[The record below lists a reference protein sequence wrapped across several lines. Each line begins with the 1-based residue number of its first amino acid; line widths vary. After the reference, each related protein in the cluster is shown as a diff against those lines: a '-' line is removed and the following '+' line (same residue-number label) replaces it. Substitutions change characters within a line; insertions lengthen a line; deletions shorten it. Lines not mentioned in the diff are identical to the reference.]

1 MAEILWQMRRQII
14 IARNRWSEAGIKR
27 EICLLDRPTTDV
39 NFKSKVI
46 DARSFTAEVTNLNG
60 QRLEMW
66 SPTLYVYEALCTGVS
81 VTGGQVR

>member
-1 MAEILWQMRRQII
+1 MDI
-14 IARNRWSEAGIKR
+14 GR
-27 EICLLDRPTTDV
+27 EICLLDRPMTDV
-39 NFKSKVI
+39 NFESKVI

-60 QRLEMW
+60 QRLETW